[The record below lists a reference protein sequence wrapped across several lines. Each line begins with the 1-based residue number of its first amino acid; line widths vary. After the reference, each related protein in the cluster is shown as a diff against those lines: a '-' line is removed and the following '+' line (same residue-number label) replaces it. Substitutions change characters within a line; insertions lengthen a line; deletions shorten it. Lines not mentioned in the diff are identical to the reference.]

1 MRRNE
6 KVNTEKKEFVNR
18 CKTGAILNSIIK
30 VNKEEFVALLNE
42 LRQEIPEEV
51 TQSQKVISN
60 KESILLDAK
69 DKAEKEILDANLK
82 SNSIKDDAKRKA
94 DAIILSARKESE
106 AIMLEANKLK
116 SQLVNENQIMQAAY
130 AESDRIIAYARM
142 DADKIIYEANAE
154 ADELR
159 KSSVRYSDELLQS
172 IQEIISGA
180 LVDGQN
186 KFSQYLNSLQYY
198 TEEIGKNRQELATSI
213 VPADPNSQEQ

>member
-1 MRRNE
+1 
-6 KVNTEKKEFVNR
+6 
-18 CKTGAILNSIIK
+18 
-30 VNKEEFVALLNE
+30 
-42 LRQEIPEEV
+42 
-51 TQSQKVISN
+51 
-60 KESILLDAK
+60 
-69 DKAEKEILDANLK
+69 
-82 SNSIKDDAKRKA
+82 
-94 DAIILSARKESE
+94 
-106 AIMLEANKLK
+106 MLEANKLK